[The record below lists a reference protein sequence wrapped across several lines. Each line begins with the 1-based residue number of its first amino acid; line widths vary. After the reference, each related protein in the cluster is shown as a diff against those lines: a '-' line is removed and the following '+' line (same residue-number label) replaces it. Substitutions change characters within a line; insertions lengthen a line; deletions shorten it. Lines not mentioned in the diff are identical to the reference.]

1 VLFKLLRRKDS
12 TVITIYLI
20 LIILFII
27 PSLISPVFRSYG
39 NISNILHQAASLGI
53 VSIGQTFVIL
63 FSGLDLSVG
72 SVISLTTVLG
82 ATLMRDSPLA
92 IFLTVLLCL
101 AVGAGIGFLNGF
113 LVSKVKLSPLIATLG
128 MMALIQGVAL
138 QIRPYPGGYIPR
150 SFGEIITGSLYFVP
164 VPAIILVLI
173 ITAAIIIL
181 RKTVLGNYIY
191 ATGGSEENA
200 RLAGIN
206 IDRVKIFAY
215 AICGFVAAVAGL
227 VLTGRIRSGDPLVGT
242 SFPLDSITA
251 VIVGGTPFA
260 GGQGGV
266 EGTIAGALIIAML
279 SNMLNLL
286 NVSSFYQYIVKG
298 LILITAVVIYSLRRK

>member
-1 VLFKLLRRKDS
+1 MKNN
-12 TVITIYLI
+12 
-20 LIILFII
+20 
-27 PSLISPVFRSYG
+27 P
-39 NISNILHQAASLGI
+39 A
-53 VSIGQTFVIL
+53 
-63 FSGLDLSVG
+63 
-72 SVISLTTVLG
+72 
-82 ATLMRDSPLA
+82 A
-92 IFLTVLLCL
+92 IFSTVLLCL
-101 AVGAGIGFLNGF
+101 AAGAGIGFLNGF
-113 LVSKVKLSPLIATLG
+113 LVSKVGISPLIATLG

-138 QIRPYPGGYIPR
+138 QIRPYPGGYGPR
-150 SFGEIITGSLYFVP
+150 SFGEVITGNLYSVP
-164 VPAIILVLI
+164 VPAIILVLVI
-173 ITAAIIIL
+173 VAAIIIL

-206 IDRVKIFAY
+206 IDLVKIFAY
-215 AICGFVAAVAGL
+215 TICGLIAVVAGL